1 MNFKELEEKR
11 AQLQEEMESLLSTAK
26 TEERA
31 MTEEESAK
39 FDGLEKEI
47 KNIDATLAA
56 EKRAEELKITK
67 EEEPMP
73 EVRAEETKVA
83 EESEVRAFEAFVR
96 NNLEELR
103 AGEQQL
109 TEGNNGAIV
118 PTTIANKIIEEV
130 RDMVPFLTL
139 GDVYNTNGKLS
150 VPVYSEDS
158 TNYINAD
165 YVDEGTSL
173 VDNIGEFTS
182 VDLTG
187 YVIGALALVSNKL
200 ISNTEINITDFVVRK
215 VAEAIAEKLETEF
228 IVGTN
233 NKITGVLGATVRVTT
248 AAAGAIT
255 YDELVSLKHSIK
267 KRFRKN
273 AKWIMNDST
282 ISALRKLKDG
292 NGQYLWQPSL
302 VAGTPNT
309 ILGCEVI
316 SSPFMPSIAAG
327 AKAIT
332 FGDYSY
338 YWIADRQG
346 RTFKRLNELFATT
359 GQVGFLGS
367 QRVDGKLILPEAIKV
382 LKLKGSGT

>member
-26 TEERA
+26 AEERA
-31 MTEEESAK
+31 MTEEESSK

-73 EVRAEETKVA
+73 EVRAEETKVT

-139 GDVYNTNGKLS
+139 GDVYNTNGKLA

-215 VAEAIAEKLETEF
+215 VAEAIAEKLEKEF
-228 IVGTN
+228 VVGTN
-233 NKITGVLGATVRVTT
+233 NKITGVLGATVRVTA

-273 AKWIMNDST
+273 AKWIMNDAT
-282 ISALRKLKDG
+282 YEAICKLKDG
-292 NGQYLWQPSL
+292 NQQPYFKDDEYK
-302 VAGTPNT
+302 
-309 ILGCEVI
+309 ILGCEVLI
-316 SSPFMPSIAAG
+316 SDSMPTMAAS
-327 AKAIT
+327 AKAIV
-332 FGDYSY
+332 FGDLSGYS
-338 YWIADRQG
+338 IKMTKKVEVKILRE
-346 RTFKRLNELFATT
+346 RFAERNM
-359 GQVGFLGS
+359 VGVIGYGEY
-367 QRVDGKLILPEAIKV
+367 DGKITDSKKLAV
-382 LKLKGSGT
+382 LQMKAS

>member
-26 TEERA
+26 SEERA

-73 EVRAEETKVA
+73 EVRAEETKVT

-103 AGEQQL
+103 ANEQQL

-228 IVGTN
+228 VVGTN
-233 NKITGVLGATVRVTT
+233 NKITGVLGATVRVT
-248 AAAGAIT
+248 AAATGAIT

-273 AKWIMNDST
+273 AKWIMNDAT
-282 ISALRKLKDG
+282 YEAICKLKDG
-292 NGQYLWQPSL
+292 NQQPYFKDDEYK
-302 VAGTPNT
+302 
-309 ILGCEVI
+309 ILGCEVLI
-316 SSPFMPSIAAG
+316 SDSMPTMAAS
-327 AKAIT
+327 AKAIV
-332 FGDYSY
+332 FGDLSGYS
-338 YWIADRQG
+338 IKMTKKVEVKILRE
-346 RTFKRLNELFATT
+346 RFAERNM
-359 GQVGFLGS
+359 VGVIGYGEY
-367 QRVDGKLILPEAIKV
+367 DGKITDGKKLAV
-382 LKLKGSGT
+382 LQMKAS

>member
-26 TEERA
+26 SEERA
-31 MTEEESAK
+31 MTEEESSK

-73 EVRAEETKVA
+73 EVRAEETKVT
-83 EESEVRAFEAFVR
+83 EESERRAFEAFVR

-139 GDVYNTNGKLS
+139 GDVYNTNGKLA
-150 VPVYSEDS
+150 VPVYGEDS

-200 ISNTEINITDFVVRK
+200 ISNTEINITDFVVCK
-215 VAEAIAEKLETEF
+215 VAEAIAEKLEKEF
-228 IVGTN
+228 VVGTN
-233 NKITGVLGATVRVTT
+233 NKISGVLGATVRVTA

-255 YDELVSLKHSIK
+255 YDELLSLKHSIK

-273 AKWIMNDST
+273 AKWIMNDAT
-282 ISALRKLKDG
+282 YEAICKLKDG
-292 NGQYLWQPSL
+292 KQQPYFKDDEYK
-302 VAGTPNT
+302 
-309 ILGCEVI
+309 ILGCEVLI
-316 SSPFMPSIAAG
+316 SDSMPTMAAS
-327 AKAIT
+327 AKAIV
-332 FGDYSY
+332 FGDLSGYS
-338 YWIADRQG
+338 IKMTKKVEVKILRE
-346 RTFKRLNELFATT
+346 RFAERNM
-359 GQVGFLGS
+359 VGVIGYGEY
-367 QRVDGKLILPEAIKV
+367 DGKITDSKKLAV
-382 LKLKGSGT
+382 LQMHAS

>member
-26 TEERA
+26 SEERA

-73 EVRAEETKVA
+73 EVRAEETKVT

-228 IVGTN
+228 VVGTN
-233 NKITGVLGATVRVTT
+233 NKITGIASSTVRVT
-248 AAAGAIT
+248 AAATTAVT
-255 YDELVSLKHSIK
+255 YDELVSLKHSVK

-273 AKWIMNDST
+273 GKWIMNDKT
-282 ISALRKLKDG
+282 YEAICKLKDG
-292 NGQYLWQPSL
+292 NHQPYFKDDEYK
-302 VAGTPNT
+302 

-316 SSPFMPSIAAG
+316 ISDSMPNMAAS
-327 AKAIT
+327 AKAIF
-332 FGDYSY
+332 FGDLSGYS
-338 YWIADRQG
+338 IKMTKKVEVKILRE
-346 RTFKRLNELFATT
+346 RFAERNM
-359 GQVGFLGS
+359 VGVIGYGEY
-367 QRVDGKLILPEAIKV
+367 DGKITDGK
-382 LKLKGSGT
+382 KLALLQMAAS

>member
-26 TEERA
+26 SEERA
-31 MTEEESAK
+31 MTEEESSK

-73 EVRAEETKVA
+73 EVRAEETKVT
-83 EESEVRAFEAFVR
+83 EESERRAFEAFVR

-139 GDVYNTNGKLS
+139 GDVYNTNGKLA
-150 VPVYSEDS
+150 VPVYGEDS

-215 VAEAIAEKLETEF
+215 VAEAIAEKLEKEF
-228 IVGTN
+228 VVGTN
-233 NKITGVLGATVRVTT
+233 NKISGVLGATVRVTA

-255 YDELVSLKHSIK
+255 YDELLSLKHSIK

-273 AKWIMNDST
+273 AKWIMNDAT
-282 ISALRKLKDG
+282 YEAICKLKDG
-292 NGQYLWQPSL
+292 NQQPYFKDDEYK
-302 VAGTPNT
+302 
-309 ILGCEVI
+309 ILGCEVLI
-316 SSPFMPSIAAG
+316 SDSMPTMAAS
-327 AKAIT
+327 AKAIV
-332 FGDYSY
+332 FGDLSGYS
-338 YWIADRQG
+338 IKMTKKVEVKILRE
-346 RTFKRLNELFATT
+346 RFAERNM
-359 GQVGFLGS
+359 VGVIGYGEY
-367 QRVDGKLILPEAIKV
+367 DGKITDSKKLAV
-382 LKLKGSGT
+382 LQMHAS

>member
-26 TEERA
+26 SEERA
-31 MTEEESAK
+31 MTEEETSK

-73 EVRAEETKVA
+73 EVRAEETKVT

-228 IVGTN
+228 VVGTN
-233 NKITGVLGATVRVTT
+233 NKITGVLGATVRVT
-248 AAAGAIT
+248 AAATGAIT

-273 AKWIMNDST
+273 AKWIMNDAT
-282 ISALRKLKDG
+282 YEAICKLKDD
-292 NGQYLWQPSL
+292 NQQPYFKDDEYK
-302 VAGTPNT
+302 
-309 ILGCEVI
+309 ILGCEVLI
-316 SSPFMPSIAAG
+316 SDSMPTMAAS
-327 AKAIT
+327 AKAIV
-332 FGDYSY
+332 FGDLSGYS
-338 YWIADRQG
+338 IKMTKKVEVKILRE
-346 RTFKRLNELFATT
+346 RFAERNM
-359 GQVGFLGS
+359 VGVIGYGEY
-367 QRVDGKLILPEAIKV
+367 DGKITDGKKLAV
-382 LKLKGSGT
+382 LQMKAS

>member
-11 AQLQEEMESLLSTAK
+11 AALQEEMEALLNTAK
-26 TEERA
+26 SEERA
-31 MTEEESAK
+31 MTEEETGK
-39 FDGLEKEI
+39 FDELEKEI
-47 KNIDATLAA
+47 KGIDATLSA

-73 EVRAEETKVA
+73 EVRAEETKVT
-83 EESEVRAFEAFVR
+83 EEAEVRAFENFVR
-96 NNLEELR
+96 NNLEEIR

-118 PTTIANKIIEEV
+118 PTTIADKIIEAV

-150 VPVYSEDS
+150 VPVYSEDA

-187 YVIGALALVSNKL
+187 FVIGALALVSNKL
-200 ISNTEINITDFVVRK
+200 IANTEINITDFVVRK
-215 VAEAIAEKLETEF
+215 VAEAIAEKLEKEF
-228 IVGTN
+228 VVGTAS
-233 NKITGVLGATVRVTT
+233 KITGIASSTVRVT
-248 AAAGAIT
+248 AAATTAVT
-255 YDELVSLKHSIK
+255 YDELVSLKHSVK

-273 AKWIMNDST
+273 GKWIMNDKT
-282 ISALRKLKDG
+282 YEAICKLKDG
-292 NGQYLWQPSL
+292 NQQPYFKDDEYK
-302 VAGTPNT
+302 

-316 SSPFMPSIAAG
+316 ISDSMPNMAAS
-327 AKAIT
+327 AKAIF
-332 FGDYSY
+332 FGDLSGYS
-338 YWIADRQG
+338 IKMTKKVEVKILRE
-346 RTFKRLNELFATT
+346 RFAERNM
-359 GQVGFLGS
+359 VGVIGYGEY
-367 QRVDGKLILPEAIKV
+367 DGKITDGK
-382 LKLKGSGT
+382 KLALLQMAAS

>member
-67 EEEPMP
+67 EEEPMS
-73 EVRAEETKVA
+73 EVRAEETKVT

-228 IVGTN
+228 VVGTN
-233 NKITGVLGATVRVTT
+233 NKITGVLGATVRVT
-248 AAAGAIT
+248 AAATGAIT

-273 AKWIMNDST
+273 AKWIMNDAT
-282 ISALRKLKDG
+282 YEAICKLKDG
-292 NGQYLWQPSL
+292 NQQPYFKDDEYK
-302 VAGTPNT
+302 
-309 ILGCEVI
+309 ILGCEVLI
-316 SSPFMPSIAAG
+316 SDSMPTMAAS
-327 AKAIT
+327 AKAIV
-332 FGDYSY
+332 FGDLSGYS
-338 YWIADRQG
+338 IKMTKKVEVKILRE
-346 RTFKRLNELFATT
+346 RFAERNM
-359 GQVGFLGS
+359 VGVIGYGEY
-367 QRVDGKLILPEAIKV
+367 DGKITDGKKLAV
-382 LKLKGSGT
+382 LQMKAS

>member
-26 TEERA
+26 SEERA

-73 EVRAEETKVA
+73 EVRAEETKVT

-228 IVGTN
+228 VVGTN
-233 NKITGVLGATVRVTT
+233 NKITGIASSTVRVT
-248 AAAGAIT
+248 AAATTAVT
-255 YDELVSLKHSIK
+255 YDELVSLKHSVK

-273 AKWIMNDST
+273 GKWIMNDKT
-282 ISALRKLKDG
+282 YEAICKLKDG
-292 NGQYLWQPSL
+292 NQQPYFKDDEYK
-302 VAGTPNT
+302 V
-309 ILGCEVI
+309 LGCEVI
-316 SSPFMPSIAAG
+316 ISDSMPNMAAS
-327 AKAIT
+327 AKAIF
-332 FGDYSY
+332 FGDLSGYS
-338 YWIADRQG
+338 IKMTKKVEVKILRE
-346 RTFKRLNELFATT
+346 RFAERNM
-359 GQVGFLGS
+359 VGVIGYGEY
-367 QRVDGKLILPEAIKV
+367 DGKITDGK
-382 LKLKGSGT
+382 KLALLQMAAS

>member
-73 EVRAEETKVA
+73 EVRAEETKVT

-273 AKWIMNDST
+273 AKWIMNDAT
-282 ISALRKLKDG
+282 YEALCKLKDG
-292 NGQYLWQPSL
+292 NQQPYFKDDEYK
-302 VAGTPNT
+302 
-309 ILGCEVI
+309 ILGCEVLI
-316 SSPFMPSIAAG
+316 SDSMPTIAAS
-327 AKAIT
+327 AKAIV
-332 FGDYSY
+332 FGDISGYS
-338 YWIADRQG
+338 IKMTKKVEVKILRE
-346 RTFKRLNELFATT
+346 RFAERNM
-359 GQVGFLGS
+359 VGVIGYGEY
-367 QRVDGKLILPEAIKV
+367 DGKITDGKKLAV
-382 LKLKGSGT
+382 LQMKAS

>member
-73 EVRAEETKVA
+73 EVRAEETKVT

-273 AKWIMNDST
+273 AKWIMNDAT
-282 ISALRKLKDG
+282 YEALCKLKDG
-292 NGQYLWQPSL
+292 NHQPYFKDDEYK
-302 VAGTPNT
+302 
-309 ILGCEVI
+309 ILGCEVLI
-316 SSPFMPSIAAG
+316 SDSMPAIAAS
-327 AKAIT
+327 AKAIV
-332 FGDYSY
+332 FGDLSGYS
-338 YWIADRQG
+338 IKMTKKVEVKILRE
-346 RTFKRLNELFATT
+346 RFAERNM
-359 GQVGFLGS
+359 VGVIGYGEY
-367 QRVDGKLILPEAIKV
+367 DGKITDGKKLAV
-382 LKLKGSGT
+382 LQMKAS

>member
-73 EVRAEETKVA
+73 EVRAEETKVT

-103 AGEQQL
+103 GGEQQL

-228 IVGTN
+228 VVGTN
-233 NKITGVLGATVRVTT
+233 NKITGIASSTVRVT
-248 AAAGAIT
+248 AAATTAVT
-255 YDELVSLKHSIK
+255 YDELVSLKHSVK

-273 AKWIMNDST
+273 GKWIMNDKT
-282 ISALRKLKDG
+282 YEAICKLKDG
-292 NGQYLWQPSL
+292 NHQPYFKDDEYK
-302 VAGTPNT
+302 

-316 SSPFMPSIAAG
+316 ISDSMPNMAAS
-327 AKAIT
+327 AKAIF
-332 FGDYSY
+332 FGDLSGYS
-338 YWIADRQG
+338 IKMTKKVEVKILRE
-346 RTFKRLNELFATT
+346 RFAERNM
-359 GQVGFLGS
+359 VGVIGYGEY
-367 QRVDGKLILPEAIKV
+367 DGKITDGK
-382 LKLKGSGT
+382 KLALLQMAAS

>member
-73 EVRAEETKVA
+73 EVRAEETKVT

-228 IVGTN
+228 VVGTN
-233 NKITGVLGATVRVTT
+233 NKITGIASSTVRVT
-248 AAAGAIT
+248 AAATTAVT
-255 YDELVSLKHSIK
+255 YDELVSLKHSVK

-273 AKWIMNDST
+273 GKWIMNDKT
-282 ISALRKLKDG
+282 YEAICKLKDG
-292 NGQYLWQPSL
+292 NHQPYFKDDEYK
-302 VAGTPNT
+302 

-316 SSPFMPSIAAG
+316 ISDSMPSMAAS
-327 AKAIT
+327 AKAIF
-332 FGDYSY
+332 FGDLSGYS
-338 YWIADRQG
+338 IKMTKKVEVKILRE
-346 RTFKRLNELFATT
+346 RFAERNM
-359 GQVGFLGS
+359 VGVIGYGEY
-367 QRVDGKLILPEAIKV
+367 DGKITDGK
-382 LKLKGSGT
+382 KLALLQMAAS

>member
-26 TEERA
+26 SEERA
-31 MTEEESAK
+31 MTEEESSK

-73 EVRAEETKVA
+73 EVRAEETKVT

-228 IVGTN
+228 VVGTN
-233 NKITGVLGATVRVTT
+233 NKITGVLGATVRVT
-248 AAAGAIT
+248 AAATGAIT

-273 AKWIMNDST
+273 AKWIMNDAT
-282 ISALRKLKDG
+282 YEAICKLKDG
-292 NGQYLWQPSL
+292 NQQPYFKDDEYK
-302 VAGTPNT
+302 
-309 ILGCEVI
+309 ILGCEVLI
-316 SSPFMPSIAAG
+316 SDSMPTMAAS
-327 AKAIT
+327 AKAIV
-332 FGDYSY
+332 FGDLSGYS
-338 YWIADRQG
+338 IKMTKKVEVKILRE
-346 RTFKRLNELFATT
+346 RFAERNM
-359 GQVGFLGS
+359 VGVIGYGEY
-367 QRVDGKLILPEAIKV
+367 DGKITDGKKLAV
-382 LKLKGSGT
+382 LQMKAS

>member
-26 TEERA
+26 SEERA

-73 EVRAEETKVA
+73 EVRAEETKVT

-228 IVGTN
+228 VVGTN
-233 NKITGVLGATVRVTT
+233 NKITGVLGATVRVT
-248 AAAGAIT
+248 AAATGAIT

-267 KRFRKN
+267 RFRKN
-273 AKWIMNDST
+273 AKWIMNDAT
-282 ISALRKLKDG
+282 YEAICKLKDG
-292 NGQYLWQPSL
+292 KQQPYFKDDEYK
-302 VAGTPNT
+302 
-309 ILGCEVI
+309 ILGCEVLI
-316 SSPFMPSIAAG
+316 SDSMPTMAAS
-327 AKAIT
+327 AKAIV
-332 FGDYSY
+332 FGDLSGYS
-338 YWIADRQG
+338 IKMTKKVEVKILRE
-346 RTFKRLNELFATT
+346 RFAERNM
-359 GQVGFLGS
+359 VGVIGYGEY
-367 QRVDGKLILPEAIKV
+367 DGKITDGKKLAV
-382 LKLKGSGT
+382 LQMKAS

>member
-26 TEERA
+26 SEERA

-73 EVRAEETKVA
+73 EVRAEETKVT

-228 IVGTN
+228 VVGTN
-233 NKITGVLGATVRVTT
+233 NKITGVLGATVRVT
-248 AAAGAIT
+248 AAATGAIT

-273 AKWIMNDST
+273 AKWIMNDAT
-282 ISALRKLKDG
+282 YEAICKLKDG
-292 NGQYLWQPSL
+292 KQQPYFKDDEYK
-302 VAGTPNT
+302 
-309 ILGCEVI
+309 ILGCEVLI
-316 SSPFMPSIAAG
+316 SDSMPTMAAS
-327 AKAIT
+327 AKAIV
-332 FGDYSY
+332 FGDLSGYS
-338 YWIADRQG
+338 IKMTKKVEVKILRE
-346 RTFKRLNELFATT
+346 RFAERNM
-359 GQVGFLGS
+359 VGVIGYGEY
-367 QRVDGKLILPEAIKV
+367 DGKITDGKKLAV
-382 LKLKGSGT
+382 LQMKAS

>member
-26 TEERA
+26 SEERA

-67 EEEPMP
+67 KEEPMP
-73 EVRAEETKVA
+73 EVRAEETKVT

-228 IVGTN
+228 VVGTN
-233 NKITGVLGATVRVTT
+233 NKITGVLGATVRVT
-248 AAAGAIT
+248 AAATGTIT

-273 AKWIMNDST
+273 AKWIMNDAT
-282 ISALRKLKDG
+282 YEAICKLKDG
-292 NGQYLWQPSL
+292 THQPYFKDDEYK
-302 VAGTPNT
+302 
-309 ILGCEVI
+309 ILGCEVLI
-316 SSPFMPSIAAG
+316 SDSMPTMAAS
-327 AKAIT
+327 AKAIV
-332 FGDYSY
+332 FGDLSGYS
-338 YWIADRQG
+338 IKMTKKVEVKILRE
-346 RTFKRLNELFATT
+346 RFAERNM
-359 GQVGFLGS
+359 VGVIGYGEY
-367 QRVDGKLILPEAIKV
+367 DGKITDGKKLAV
-382 LKLKGSGT
+382 LQMKAS